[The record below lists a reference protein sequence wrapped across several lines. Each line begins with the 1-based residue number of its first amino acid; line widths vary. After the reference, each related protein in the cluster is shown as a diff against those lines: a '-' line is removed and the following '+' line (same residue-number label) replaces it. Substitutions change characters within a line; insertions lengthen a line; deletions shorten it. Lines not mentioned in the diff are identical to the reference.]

1 VHEAEAV
8 VVEDLKDDIDEAAN
22 RVKESLPAKVK
33 KIRNEVVEEV
43 TGKKLVSGI
52 YTNTMILRWFVYLLC
67 VCCFFRMKSRKQ
79 RIREEKGRRH

>member
-1 VHEAEAV
+1 MHEAEAV

-33 KIRNEVVEEV
+33 KIRNEVIEEV

-52 YTNTMILRWFVYLLC
+52 YTNTMILCDVPLLI
-67 VCCFFRMKSRKQ
+67 VLSLFRMKSRKQ
-79 RIREEKGRRH
+79 RIGEEKGRRH

>member
-1 VHEAEAV
+1 MHEAEAV

-52 YTNTMILRWFVYLLC
+52 YTNNMIYEVFVYLLC
-67 VCCFFRMKSRKQ
+67 CLLFV
-79 RIREEKGRRH
+79 

>member
-8 VVEDLKDDIDEAAN
+8 VVEDLKDEIDQAAN

-52 YTNTMILRWFVYLLC
+52 YTNIMIYEVFVYLLC
-67 VCCFFRMKSRKQ
+67 CLLFV
-79 RIREEKGRRH
+79 

>member
-1 VHEAEAV
+1 MHEAEAV
-8 VVEDLKDDIDEAAN
+8 VVEDLKDEIDLAAN

-52 YTNTMILRWFVYLLC
+52 YTNTMILCDVRLLIVLFALC
-67 VCCFFRMKSRKQ
+67 L
-79 RIREEKGRRH
+79 G

>member
-1 VHEAEAV
+1 MHEAEAV

-52 YTNTMILRWFVYLLC
+52 YNNTMIYEMFAYRA
-67 VCCFFRMKSRKQ
+67 VCSLFRMKSRKQ